1 MRVMRTNTR
10 NNYSIPVGAK
20 YATKDRATLPSPM
33 PPQFHPERSLDDV
46 LEDSAQVHTALGDR
60 EGALAALEKTQS
72 LIDRTRAI
80 VVQPSLRERCAEF
93 ARSVI
98 RRRADSQVGE
108 NRSKS
113 FEVSLIGGLVHKV
126 IKRIGIIRRD
136 P

>member
-1 MRVMRTNTR
+1 ME
-10 NNYSIPVGAK
+10 
-20 YATKDRATLPSPM
+20 DRATLPSPM
-33 PPQFHPERSLDDV
+33 PPQVHPERSLDDV
-46 LEDSAQVHTALGDR
+46 LEDSAQIHTALGDR
-60 EGALAALEKTQS
+60 EGALATLEKTQS

-113 FEVSLIGGLVHKV
+113 FEVSLIGGLVHYSAVDGDTNELARVRGVGHGKV
-126 IKRIGIIRRD
+126 EFAL
-136 P
+136 